1 LTACCVNNLRH
12 SPAVPRAVRARVRA
26 CVRAPF
32 AFAGAVTAARGS
44 VSPHK
49 SFDVAPC
56 VARLRLRRVVL
67 LLSVRAAY
75 FPLVFCSLSVGVRR
89 THPRPCEPF
98 VVIIHSKIVT
108 LVAGHGAAVSSSS
121 PELLVVSSP
130 VQTSS
135 VVTAVV
141 VMSGACWSSAVD
153 RGRTGIDEIW

>member
-1 LTACCVNNLRH
+1 
-12 SPAVPRAVRARVRA
+12 
-26 CVRAPF
+26 
-32 AFAGAVTAARGS
+32 
-44 VSPHK
+44 
-49 SFDVAPC
+49 
-56 VARLRLRRVVL
+56 VL
-67 LLSVRAAY
+67 LLSVRAAC
-75 FPLVFCSLSVGVRR
+75 FPLVFCSLS
-89 THPRPCEPF
+89 EPF